1 VDAQIEII
9 AMMESPSIRLAA
21 KLEAIL
27 YVKAQPLSVSVLAEI
42 AGCERD
48 EIELGLIEL
57 MQDYA
62 QRDGALEIVETDAG
76 FSLQL
81 KESCQSLIAKLV
93 PTDIGVGALRTLAA
107 IALRGP
113 IAQTDLVELRGS
125 GAYQHVQELVERG
138 FVQKRRQSNGRSYKV
153 QVTEQFYQYFEVE
166 QLPKIQGAENLIPIA
181 ASPEEEVQGSE
192 TPPIPEVDVPEVFSE
207 EAILELGDQPAP
219 EPEASFSLAESLANE
234 AAEDG

>member
-1 VDAQIEII
+1 
-9 AMMESPSIRLAA
+9 MMESPSIRLAA

-81 KESCQSLIAKLV
+81 KESCQSLIDKLV

-138 FVQKRRQSNGRSYKV
+138 FVQKRRQSNGRSCKV

-181 ASPEEEVQGSE
+181 VSTEEEVQGSE
-192 TPPIPEVDVPEVFSE
+192 TPPDPEVDAPEMISAV
-207 EAILELGDQPAP
+207 AILDLGDQPAP
-219 EPEASFSLAESLANE
+219 EPELSFSPAENLPDD
-234 AAEDG
+234 AAEDE